1 MAQVALRVYNHE
13 IEEMIEKGQSAQAIA
28 HCRHILKFYP
38 KHIDTYRLLGKA
50 YLESRR
56 FTEASDVLQRV
67 LSSVPDDFIS
77 QIGMSIIREDE
88 GNLDAAIWHMERAFE
103 SQPANS
109 AVQDELRGLYARR
122 DGVEPPR
129 IRLTRGALVRMYARG
144 DLYQQA
150 IAEIRAALTEDPQR
164 VDLEVILARM
174 YFLAGQ
180 IVAATEVCSRLVA
193 KLPYCF
199 EANRILSEVLPGTS
213 RAEDAPAYLQRVHD
227 MDPYLA
233 FNTDP
238 GGRSLDVAD
247 NAVNIELLEYSAEV
261 EAPQT
266 PEWTQNAGV
275 NWEEESDSL
284 PDWFD
289 QLNSPEAADESP
301 AQADK
306 DQEPTAVID
315 APNASAYSEEET
327 PLIPDQ
333 TAEDSDVIPD
343 WMESAGWAAS
353 EQVNPDSEKGFNLPE
368 DDLQTGEVPEW
379 LKSIAPQE
387 DADDKNPG
395 KTDWLKNIL
404 PDEAPQIVENDAAEQ
419 TLEQIPSDEVEA
431 PVETILSEEDNSLTS
446 QPATP
451 PTELSADELPDWIK
465 ESGFLED
472 SADIPDMQAEEIS
485 SDAEI
490 LTSDQT
496 PENPLDA
503 LEAEEIPGWLKS
515 LEANQD
521 QPNDNDAEL
530 APVDSLQTA
539 EQIETSE
546 INEFEAEA
554 AVIDQEAALADD
566 DQIAGDEAPDE
577 TPDLAASPDMD
588 DAMAWLESLAAKN
601 GADEDTLLIKPEDRT
616 DQRPDWI
623 PSADENSI
631 ASQPTPTENLLDESI
646 INPVPNP
653 ETTKNEES
661 SPEAPDSL
669 ISSDQDLESLFS
681 ENNAAQA
688 GEIAKLDFN
697 FEDFE
702 IEEEKDDQTGNA
714 NFFQEIEDNL
724 IPDEDSSIK
733 TSETIPPAFSR
744 PQPPFGKAIS
754 PISVDGDDEAFA
766 WLESLASE
774 HGASEDTLFTPEDDR
789 NGPPPAWALD
799 QSPNADLDQS
809 ISAPD
814 TSEEIAKSA
823 STFDQASEPDRSLED
838 TAPIHLPDWLSEEDK
853 PDDLG
858 AELSIGSEP
867 EMPAWLKDMED
878 GTASSIVSEDAALD
892 ANRTKG
898 LSPQEV
904 DAETDNDLPSAVG
917 PFVNMNEAPEMD
929 ETPPTWLSSLE
940 QDERSPAEAIDGSAP
955 WFATHKEEETPVT
968 EAEIHSEWK
977 PEFKDEKLET
987 TPAAETAASQ
997 DEMAILKNA
1006 RSALEAYNIERALE
1020 GYNKL
1025 IQNGQYLEDAI
1036 HDLRDALYR
1045 YPIDIS
1051 IWQALGDAYMR
1062 SNRLQEAL
1070 DAYTKA
1076 EELLR

>member
-56 FTEASDVLQRV
+56 FTEASDVLQRI

-103 SQPANS
+103 AQPANS

-247 NAVNIELLEYSAEV
+247 NAVNVEFLEYSAEV

-275 NWEEESDSL
+275 NWGEESDSL

-301 AQADK
+301 AQAEK

-315 APNASAYSEEET
+315 APDASAYSEDET

-333 TAEDSDVIPD
+333 TAEGSDVIPD

-368 DDLQTGEVPEW
+368 EDLQTGEVPEW
-379 LKSIAPQE
+379 LKSIAPQD
-387 DADDKNPG
+387 DADDENPG

-404 PDEAPQIVENDAAEQ
+404 PDEAPQIVENAAVEQ
-419 TLEQIPSDEVEA
+419 TLEQLPSEEA
-431 PVETILSEEDNSLTS
+431 EEDVETTLSEEDNSFTN
-446 QPATP
+446 QPETP

-465 ESGFLED
+465 ESGMLED
-472 SADIPDMQAEEIS
+472 SADIPDMQAEEVS
-485 SDAEI
+485 NDAEI
-490 LTSDQT
+490 SASDQT

-503 LEAEEIPGWLKS
+503 LEAEKIPEWLKS

-521 QPNDNDAEL
+521 QPNDSDAEL
-530 APVDSLQTA
+530 APADSFQTS

-546 INEFEAEA
+546 FNEFEAEA
-554 AVIDQEAALADD
+554 AAIDQEAALADD

-904 DAETDNDLPSAVG
+904 DAETDDDLPSAVG
-917 PFVNMNEAPEMD
+917 PFVNMNEALEMD

-940 QDERSPAEAIDGSAP
+940 QDEQSPAEAIDGSAP
-955 WFATHKEEETPVT
+955 WFATHKEEETPAT
-968 EAEIHSEWK
+968 EVEIHSEWK